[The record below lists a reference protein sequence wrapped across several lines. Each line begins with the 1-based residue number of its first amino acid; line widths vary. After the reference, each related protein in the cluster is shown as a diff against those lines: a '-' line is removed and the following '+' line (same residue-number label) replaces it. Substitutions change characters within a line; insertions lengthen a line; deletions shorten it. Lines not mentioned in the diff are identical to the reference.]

1 MSVRLLLRTAYR
13 IHPRPRARPFSSQPP
28 NFHGSLKR
36 YTTIGIA
43 SGVAVTTSLVLLNS
57 QDTLHADTEE
67 QSRTSPPLPSL
78 SSLLRS
84 YAVYTMCSI
93 PPLVDWSP
101 TILSTCLSIPI
112 VRSIT
117 EAFVRITFFDQAS
130 HDPPLPQSY
139 AY

>member
-13 IHPRPRARPFSSQPP
+13 IHPRRARPFSSQPP

-36 YTTIGIA
+36 YTAIGIA

-67 QSRTSPPLPSL
+67 QSRTSPPPPSL